1 MGKGTRGSPWQKGI
15 LVHVPTTQLWSRKG
29 SMWYLP
35 QPEGTPFSLLRSY
48 IHSFLTAWRNKL
60 QTEYRWRLPSN
71 RNNCSI
77 SCSSCSIW
85 PRNMRSRAKRWEMSS
100 QTTYWSTMTERSA
113 LSADGRILASR
124 MDIRLHS
131 MTKSLHSWVI
141 GRGNEAPE
149 EMKHLETGDEEA
161 KVDQNKA

>member
-1 MGKGTRGSPWQKGI
+1 
-15 LVHVPTTQLWSRKG
+15 
-29 SMWYLP
+29 
-35 QPEGTPFSLLRSY
+35 
-48 IHSFLTAWRNKL
+48 
-60 QTEYRWRLPSN
+60 
-71 RNNCSI
+71 
-77 SCSSCSIW
+77 
-85 PRNMRSRAKRWEMSS
+85 
-100 QTTYWSTMTERSA
+100 MTERSA